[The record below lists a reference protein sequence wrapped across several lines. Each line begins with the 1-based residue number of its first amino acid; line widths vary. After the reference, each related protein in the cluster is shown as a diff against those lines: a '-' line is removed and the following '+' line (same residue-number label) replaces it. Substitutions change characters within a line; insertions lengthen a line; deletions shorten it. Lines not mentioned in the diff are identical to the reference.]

1 MESARD
7 LGFIA
12 EAHARIVKA
21 KAAER
26 STCVSISASPSKT
39 PLRLADLRRVL
50 SPHLG
55 RAVELAPQLRT
66 EPLDRWLSERG
77 WSYDPADVIA
87 KPIGDAIAFA
97 FPEREARQPV
107 VVVILGDV
115 VEQIEDPEV
124 TATLFAVDE

>member
-1 MESARD
+1 M
-7 LGFIA
+7 
-12 EAHARIVKA
+12 
-21 KAAER
+21 
-26 STCVSISASPSKT
+26 
-39 PLRLADLRRVL
+39 
-50 SPHLG
+50 
-55 RAVELAPQLRT
+55 
-66 EPLDRWLSERG
+66 
-77 WSYDPADVIA
+77 IA